1 MYISNNVICI
11 YSYIFLSVDADV
23 YSMCK
28 NVNGIF
34 KFLFIILLTFTL
46 SVLLFAQTFVGM
58 YGNWVCVSYD
68 RTAGLGCSNEIY
80 ATQRA
85 FCLLMLVIFDFMTVA
100 FFLPFYFLMT
110 APRGS
115 YNNYTE
121 ERLEFCDYLGRILN
135 IFDTL
140 GTLTYAP
147 ALDTGD
153 GPIVAPNNKT
163 TKMSAQ
169 EEQSSYVPPTPIV

>member
-1 MYISNNVICI
+1 MNVFF
-11 YSYIFLSVDADV
+11 FLVDADV

-28 NVNGIF
+28 NVNGVF
-34 KFLFIILLTFTL
+34 KFLFLIITTFLLT
-46 SVLLFAQTFVGM
+46 VLLFAQTFVGM

-68 RTAGLGCSNEIY
+68 RNSGLGCDNEIY

-85 FCLLMLVIFDFMTVA
+85 FCLLMLVIFDVMCVP
-100 FFLPFYFLMT
+100 FFFPFYFLMG

-115 YNNYTE
+115 YNSYPE

-140 GTLTYAP
+140 GTVTYAP
-147 ALDTGD
+147 ALDMGE
-153 GPIVAPNNKT
+153 GPVVAPSNKT
-163 TKMSAQ
+163 NKMSAQ
-169 EEQSSYVPPTPIV
+169 EEQLSYQPPTPIV